1 MRKIINFSKLFEY
14 PSSTYFVD
22 KKIDIRELNLLLKDK
37 KDVSIFFIDGTQ
49 IYDSSSF
56 LESFSKA
63 LNFPFVSTNL
73 DSFYDWLRDLSW
85 IKNNGYVIIV
95 FISYNKLFEHDPK
108 LSSTILKILDY
119 AIEEWTKTGRQG
131 YILLDR
137 C

>member
-37 KDVSIFFIDGTQ
+37 KDVSLFFIDGTQ
-49 IYDSSSF
+49 IYDSFSF

-108 LSSTILKILDY
+108 LSSTILKIFDY
-119 AIEEWTKTGRQG
+119 AIEEWIKTGRKG
-131 YILLDR
+131 YILLAR